1 MPRRGG
7 SNENGLMQSGRLV
20 ITENKKVNREV
31 TTTIRKNAV
40 IPTCKVSDS
49 VRTANLAKT

>member
-7 SNENGLMQSGRLV
+7 SNENDLMQSGRLV

-31 TTTIRKNAV
+31 TTTIRKNTV
-40 IPTCKVSDS
+40 IPACKVSDS